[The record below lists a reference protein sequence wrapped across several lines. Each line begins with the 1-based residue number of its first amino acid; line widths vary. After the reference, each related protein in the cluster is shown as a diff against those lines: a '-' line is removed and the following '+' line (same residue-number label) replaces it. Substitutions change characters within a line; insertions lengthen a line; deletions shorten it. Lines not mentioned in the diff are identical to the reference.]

1 MLASKPVR
9 ANDPNKYRVTD
20 LQMAKRPSLT
30 KTLAEA
36 AFYQA
41 WFANTPE
48 SKQDPETYQRTF
60 ERYMKRFE
68 KMPALALRT
77 VARAASAE
85 ANRSIKAYEKLSPL
99 PANIKAPIELSAD
112 PRTLAE
118 LVARY
123 KARSG

>member
-1 MLASKPVR
+1 
-9 ANDPNKYRVTD
+9 
-20 LQMAKRPSLT
+20 MAKRPSLT

-48 SKQDPETYQRTF
+48 SKQDPETYQRIF
-60 ERYMKRFE
+60 EWYLKRFE
-68 KMPALALRT
+68 KLPPLALKT

-85 ANRSIKAYEKLSPL
+85 ANRSINAYEKLRPL
-99 PANIKAPIELSAD
+99 PENLKVTIELPAD

-123 KARSG
+123 KAKLR

>member
-1 MLASKPVR
+1 
-9 ANDPNKYRVTD
+9 
-20 LQMAKRPSLT
+20 MAKRPSLT
-30 KTLAEA
+30 QTVAEA

-48 SKQDPETYQRTF
+48 SKQDPETYNRTC
-60 ERYMKRFE
+60 EQYLKRFS

-85 ANRSIKAYEKLSPL
+85 ANRSIEAYERLRPL
-99 PANIKAPIELSAD
+99 PANIKAPIELPAD

-123 KARSG
+123 KAKSG